1 MSSRGGTDLFR
12 LAATIDLANIQV
24 NPAPMRLE
32 WLELLKG
39 AIAPPEREES
49 AVPRYYRYIS
59 ADSHLEIDSKYWL
72 THVPAKYRELAPR
85 LVRQPDG
92 SDMWMIGDKVSRPAA
107 AADLYGGKGRD
118 QYLPFNGR
126 YEGTPG
132 TGSAAQRLSEQ
143 DRDGIDAEVL
153 FPSQQGGPK
162 FWRRIEDDKAYE
174 AVVRAYNTWLAEEY
188 CAVDPARLIGVG
200 ILPLVNDVATLITEL
215 DFCAKAGFK
224 TVLLQGF
231 PSGKSYPSDEDDR
244 FWARALE
251 LNMPISV
258 HVDLERAGDRKGPL
272 FKYPKESDELMKK
285 LTHDLVEQVGRFGP
299 VRGNGSIAAV
309 QWVLSGLFDRFP
321 TLRIF
326 FAENQIGWIP
336 FFLQGADVRYD
347 RHHHWAD
354 RLLGLKPM
362 KRPPSEYIREYFY
375 WGFQFDR
382 VGVELRHKINVAR
395 LMWGSDFPHQESDW
409 PESLKIIERNF
420 AGVPHEEKHKMV
432 CGNAVEFFHLSPS

>member
-1 MSSRGGTDLFR
+1 VTR
-12 LAATIDLANIQV
+12 Q
-24 NPAPMRLE
+24 
-32 WLELLKG
+32 
-39 AIAPPEREES
+39 
-49 AVPRYYRYIS
+49 YRYIS
-59 ADSHLEIDSKYWL
+59 ADSHLEIDSKPWL
-72 THVPAKYRELAPR
+72 ERVPAKYRELAPR

-92 SDMWMIGDKVSRPAA
+92 SDAWLIGDKIMRPAA
-107 AADLYGGKGRD
+107 AADLYGGRGRD
-118 QYLPFNGR
+118 QYIPFHGR

-132 TGSAAQRLSEQ
+132 TGSAEQRLREQ
-143 DRDGIDAEVL
+143 DQDGIDAEVL

-162 FWRRIEDDKAYE
+162 FWRRIEDDDAYK
-174 AVVRAYNTWLAEEY
+174 AVVRSYNSWLAEEY
-188 CAVDPARLIGVG
+188 CAANPARLIGVG
-200 ILPLVNDVATLITEL
+200 ILPLVNNVRDVIAEL
-215 DFCAKAGFK
+215 EFCANAGFK

-231 PSGKSYPSDEDDR
+231 PSGKAHPSDEDDI

-258 HVDLERAGDRKGPL
+258 HVDLERAGERKGPL
-272 FKYPKESDELMKK
+272 FKYPSESEEIMKK
-285 LTHDLVEQVGRFGP
+285 LTQDLVYQVGRFGP

-354 RLLGLKPM
+354 RLLGLTPL
-362 KRPPSEYIREYFY
+362 RRLPSEYIREYFY

-382 VGVELRHKINVAR
+382 VGVELRHKINVDR

-409 PESLKIIERNF
+409 PESLRIIDKNF
-420 AGVPHEEKHKMV
+420 AGVPDAEKHKMV
-432 CGNAVEFFHLSPS
+432 CGNAIEFFHLNLS

>member
-1 MSSRGGTDLFR
+1 MTR
-12 LAATIDLANIQV
+12 I
-24 NPAPMRLE
+24 
-32 WLELLKG
+32 
-39 AIAPPEREES
+39 
-49 AVPRYYRYIS
+49 YRHIS
-59 ADSHLEIDSKYWL
+59 ADSHLEIDSKHWL
-72 THVPAKYRELAPR
+72 DRVPAKYRDLAPR
-85 LVRQPDG
+85 LVRQADG
-92 SDMWMIGDKVSRPAA
+92 SDAWMIGDTIKRPAA

-118 QYLPFNGR
+118 QYVPFHGR

-132 TGSAAQRLSEQ
+132 TGSPEQRLREQ

-162 FWRRIEDDKAYE
+162 LWRRLEDDGAYKA
-174 AVVRAYNTWLAEEY
+174 VLRAYNGWLAEEY

-200 ILPLVNDVATLITEL
+200 ILPLVNTVSDMIAEL
-215 DFCAKAGFK
+215 NYCANLGLK

-231 PSGKSYPSDEDDR
+231 PSGKPYPSEDDDV
-244 FWARALE
+244 FWQRALE

-258 HVDLERAGDRKGPL
+258 HVDLDRTGERKGPL
-272 FKYPKESDELMKK
+272 FKYPNASTEILQR
-285 LTHDLVEQVGRFGP
+285 LTHDLVDQVGRFGP

-321 TLRIF
+321 SLRIF

-347 RHHHWAD
+347 RHHRWAD
-354 RLLGLKPM
+354 RLLGLKPLP
-362 KRPPSEYIREYFY
+362 RPPSEYIREYFY

-382 VGVELRHKINVAR
+382 IGVELRHKLNVDR

-409 PESLKIIERNF
+409 PESLKIIAKNF
-420 AGVPHEEKHKMV
+420 TGVPDAEKRKMV
-432 CGNAVEFFHLSPS
+432 CGNAIEFFRLAS